1 MLVSHGADINK
12 ADVDSWTP
20 VHAAAANGHSGK
32 TISTSAVQ
40 SSLYFSFSDLLSYL
54 IEAGG
59 KTNVLTEDGESALD
73 LVDCEDLE
81 TMAVLLNT
89 KVGDLRKKISLTA
102 GPVRSEP
109 AWVRKESRQEE
120 LGKKKISVIA
130 KKHNE
135 ISVCQKKGKETATA
149 VAKDPVQTD
158 INNQTERKR
167 RIGQADALSSFVN
180 SKLSQKDAKD
190 RI

>member
-1 MLVSHGADINK
+1 M
-12 ADVDSWTP
+12 
-20 VHAAAANGHSGK
+20 
-32 TISTSAVQ
+32 
-40 SSLYFSFSDLLSYL
+40 
-54 IEAGG
+54 
-59 KTNVLTEDGESALD
+59 LTEDGESALD

-135 ISVCQKKGKETATA
+135 ISVCQKKGKEIATA
-149 VAKDPVQTD
+149 LAKDPVQTD